1 VAIIRPRAISACGTT
16 AEATPP
22 AEATAPP
29 DDDFLASLV
38 TAMRGVA
45 AEERVRSVAELRTA
59 VDDRITQLEARA
71 RDRGEELRR
80 KADLDMSGIADWE
93 KAEVERVNAE
103 AARKVEAR
111 RQQLEQQVA
120 DHETRSTAE
129 VEGVRGRVTGYE
141 QELEAFFAQ
150 LEAIADPAA
159 FVAAARRMPKPPG
172 LDTDAATPVSP
183 PDATPAASLNARPA
197 QLGIGSLDGLAA
209 ERLGRSIDGLRLQA
223 PEMSAFRTLSKRQ
236 ARVMLGSGVLF
247 VLGMLLAPVATLVS
261 LNGLITAMYLG
272 VFVYNIRIFRRLLRT
287 PPVLTV
293 TADDARSIADDA
305 LPTYTVLVA
314 AYHESEIITRT
325 IRSLEALDYPTDRL
339 EILLLLEADDTE
351 TITRARAA
359 RPLSHIRIV
368 EVPEAAPK
376 TKPKACNYGLQLS
389 SGELVT
395 IFDAEDR
402 PDPLQLRRAAVA
414 FTRVDADVACLQAK
428 LYYHN
433 VGQNRLTKFFA
444 AEYVTWFSS
453 VLPTLVDLGDP
464 IPLGGTSFHIRRD
477 VLEAAGAWDPF
488 NVTEDAD
495 LGVRLTRLGHRTLVL
510 DSITFEEANSDFI
523 NWVKQRSRWYKGYLQ
538 TWLVHMRD
546 PRLLWRQLGPGPFLG
561 FQVTIGAT
569 PLLAL
574 LNPFFWLLTVL
585 WFLTHSAFVQTLFP
599 AWIYYPA
606 LISIVFGNFLAVYR
620 TMIAVR
626 LANYPELVVSAL
638 LTPLYW
644 VLMSIAA
651 FRAFA
656 QLIVAPSFWEKTVHG
671 LDRELGASTPP
682 TAQATG
688 DGRR

>member
-16 AEATPP
+16 

-120 DHETRSTAE
+120 DHETRSTTE

-141 QELEAFFAQ
+141 QKLEAFFAQ

-197 QLGIGSLDGLAA
+197 QLGIGSLDGLPA

-261 LNGLITAMYLG
+261 LNGLITAIYLG

-414 FTRVDADVACLQAK
+414 FTRVDADVACLQAR

-585 WFLTHSAFVQTLFP
+585 WFLTHSAFIHTLFP
-599 AWIYYPA
+599 AWIFYPA

-671 LDRELGASTPP
+671 LDRDLGASTQPNELSAG
-682 TAQATG
+682 T
-688 DGRR
+688 GRR